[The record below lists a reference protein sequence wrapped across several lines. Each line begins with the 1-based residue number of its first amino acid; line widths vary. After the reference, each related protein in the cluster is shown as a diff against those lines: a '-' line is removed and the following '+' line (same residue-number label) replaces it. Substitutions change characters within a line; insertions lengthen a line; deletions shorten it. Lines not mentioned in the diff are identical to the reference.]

1 MRVLVGT
8 ADSAYKARFH
18 AVHSLTIL
26 TLKHSADGQDER
38 LMYGTSSMQGWRIS
52 MEDAHAT
59 ILDLK
64 TGDDDDGKTTAI
76 DQRLSY
82 FGVYDGHGGDK
93 VAIYTGENLH
103 KIIAKQEA
111 WKAGNF
117 EQALKDGFLATDRAI
132 LSGMG
137 RHILR
142 VEATADKLNRS
153 KIRGRS
159 LWLHIVCHCDFKGQ
173 DLLRTYLMQKVCVKQ
188 QLIVM

>member
-1 MRVLVGT
+1 
-8 ADSAYKARFH
+8 
-18 AVHSLTIL
+18 
-26 TLKHSADGQDER
+26 
-38 LMYGTSSMQGWRIS
+38 

-64 TGDDDDGKTTAI
+64 TANDDDGKLTAI

-103 KIIAKQEA
+103 KIIAAQDA

-117 EQALKDGFLATDRAI
+117 EMALKDGFLATDRAI
-132 LSGMG
+132 LCGKE
-137 RHILR
+137 RHGLR
-142 VEATADKLNRS
+142 VRATADKFTRS
-153 KIRGRS
+153 EIRGRS

-173 DLLRTYLMQKVCVKQ
+173 DLLCTCLMRKAQLTQ

>member
-1 MRVLVGT
+1 
-8 ADSAYKARFH
+8 
-18 AVHSLTIL
+18 
-26 TLKHSADGQDER
+26 
-38 LMYGTSSMQGWRIS
+38 MYGVSSMQGWRIS

-64 TGDDDDGKTTAI
+64 TGDDDNGKLTAV

-93 VAIYTGENLH
+93 VAIYTGDNLH

-111 WKAGNF
+111 WKAGNL

-132 LSGMG
+132 LSGTE
-137 RHILR
+137 RHVLR
-142 VEATADKLNRS
+142 ARVTADKFIRP

-159 LWLHIVCHCDFKGQ
+159 LWLHIVCRCDFEGQ
-173 DLLRTYLMQKVCVKQ
+173 DLLCTLFSQKAHMIQ
-188 QLIVM
+188 QLIMIQGNAGDSRAVLGIKGRAKPLSFDHKPQNDG